1 MLLSR
6 TLRQAAR
13 PLASRGLCAS
23 AEAAPQVMF
32 GTAGRYANA
41 LYAAAAKTKV
51 LSEVEADL
59 LLLKQTLSTS
69 SELAAFCSDPS
80 LGRETK
86 AKAIVDVLSAAKA
99 TDITKNAMAILAE
112 NGRLGDV
119 SKVIDMYGELM
130 NASKGEV
137 SAVITSA
144 ETLPPAELAQI
155 TKQLDSFLVRA
166 VAPRRHPLLPLV
178 CVALHAPLSAAAVAR
193 AQEPGQKKISLST
206 KVDPAL
212 VSGITVEIG
221 DKYLDFSVA
230 TQLKKL
236 QTLLKDGI

>member
-59 LLLKQTLSTS
+59 LLLKQTLSMS
-69 SELAAFCSDPS
+69 SELAGFCSDPS

-99 TDITKNAMAILAE
+99 TDITKNAMATLAE

-155 TKQLDSFLVRA
+155 TKQLDSFL
-166 VAPRRHPLLPLV
+166 
-178 CVALHAPLSAAAVAR
+178 
-193 AQEPGQKKISLST
+193 EPGQKKISLST